1 MIWYFA
7 IRYKYFV
14 INICSNYKRFG
25 DFKIPKSL
33 LQLCKKD
40 NRVVFNFIYDYGA
53 VCKYIGGFQFMKK
66 KKLYHDKLIIID
78 AMSPTVANL
87 SQLLSVAIANEQG
100 SFARAEIMNQC
111 HYAVPVQLHCIYN
124 ADGTFQFY
132 LRLLHNKYIDPI
144 TELPNGWAITSRVT
158 YLLKHTHLTL
168 KNLTLIIIGVDNFL
182 RRQFEQFSESNSHI
196 DYTEF
201 FVDYSENRE
210 KVNG

>member
-1 MIWYFA
+1 MTD
-7 IRYKYFV
+7 IRNTLLAALTIKNGMV
-14 INICSNYKRFG
+14 IACNALFTELIGFTEREIVN
-25 DFKIPKSL
+25 KSI
-33 LQLCKKD
+33 D
-40 NRVVFNFIYDYGA
+40 E
-53 VCKYIGGFQFMKK
+53 
-66 KKLYHDKLIIID
+66 KLIIID

-168 KNLTLIIIGVDNFL
+168 KNLTLIIIGVDNFSTINF
-182 RRQFEQFSESNSHI
+182 RYSYHI
-196 DYTEF
+196 GDQY
-201 FVDYSENRE
+201 
-210 KVNG
+210 